1 MIIDSYKKKDYSP
14 GSIVEV
20 TMPADQPL
28 DAIISMV

>member
-20 TMPADQPL
+20 TMPAL